1 MALLNYFRAYYSLY
15 KELKVQKQYNRRF
28 LLPYLKELEMK
39 YGGKFSEEQRE
50 KIIKYYG
57 LFITAF
63 LCSSYKRLEGS
74 SLNDAERK
82 RATLFGI
89 LTPIGD
95 DLFDVDGLNNE
106 EIEKITFDPDSCTA
120 TTFSANVAKEIQT
133 FLLRDVPDRAV
144 YLKAAKD
151 VLDIQKETEK
161 QKNPDISRSELER
174 ITFSKGAYSVIIYR
188 QILEPAANDQMLS
201 VLYLIGSLYQFGNDL
216 FDLFKD
222 TRDKIFT
229 LINTCN
235 DFMALRDLFLER
247 VIQQNDSIRKLPFKE
262 KEKTEFLITI
272 NTINARSLVAL
283 DQFVKQEKKAG
294 PAFNWQQADRKAMI
308 VDMENPVNF
317 MKWLF
322 YIRKLKRL

>member
-1 MALLNYFRAYYSLY
+1 MALLNYFRAYYKLY
-15 KELKVQKQYNRRF
+15 KELRIQKEYNRRF
-28 LLPYLKELEMK
+28 LLPYLKELEIK
-39 YGGKFSEEQRE
+39 HSGKFSEEQRE

-74 SLNDAERK
+74 SLSEAERK

-89 LTPIGD
+89 LTPVGD
-95 DLFDVDGLNNE
+95 DLFDVDKLSNE
-106 EIEKITFDPDSCTA
+106 EIEKITFDPEGCTA
-120 TTFSANVAKEIQT
+120 TSFLAKVAREIQA
-133 FLLRDVPDRAV
+133 FLLRDVPDRRL

-151 VLDIQKETEK
+151 VLDIQKETER
-161 QKNPDISRSELER
+161 QKNPHISIPELER
-174 ITFSKGAYSVIIYR
+174 ITYSKGAFSVIIYR
-188 QILEPAANDQMLS
+188 QILNPPANNELLS

-229 LINTCN
+229 LVNTSN
-235 DFMALRDLFLER
+235 DFGALRNKFLER
-247 VIQQNDSIRKLPFKE
+247 VRLQNDSIRKLPCKE
-262 KEKTEFLITI
+262 KEKTAFLITI

-283 DQFVKQEKKAG
+283 DQFVKQERKAG
-294 PAFNWQQADRKAMI
+294 SPVNWQNADRKAMI

-317 MKWLF
+317 LKWLV